1 MPRSPSPRWS
11 VCLAAALAAGLAL
24 PPAARAQEA
33 TAGVTVLKPE
43 AVEGLEQ
50 SKMAGERNTT
60 AADPR
65 RYSIQ
70 DLDIMQPVA
79 VRVEAEDP
87 ARPIRI
93 EVVKGEWD
101 QVYRDQTTGADGAA
115 EVRFRTQGACGL
127 KVTSPTGAG
136 AGYRLALWVGDEIKT
151 VPANVLVP
159 REGGA
164 GGSNR
169 GGFTDLLLGF
179 IAAALVVLIALV
191 AWSMF
196 RKRSQGASS

>member
-1 MPRSPSPRWS
+1 MPIIQSTRGAR
-11 VCLAAALAAGLAL
+11 LAAALAAGLLLA
-24 PPAARAQEA
+24 PAARAQEA

-43 AVEGLEQ
+43 AAEGLEQ
-50 SKMAGERNTT
+50 AKMAGERNETT
-60 AADPR
+60 RDGR

-70 DLDIMQPVA
+70 DLDVMQPVA
-79 VRVEAEDP
+79 IRVEAEDP

-101 QVYRDQTTGADGAA
+101 RVYRDATTGADGVA

-127 KVTSPTGAG
+127 EVTSPSGAG

-159 REGGA
+159 REA
-164 GGSNR
+164 TSGSDR
-169 GGFTDLLLGF
+169 GGLTDLLLGI
-179 IAAALVVLIALV
+179 IAGALVVLVALV
-191 AWSMF
+191 AWSML